1 MDSTSASHRGMQRRA
16 AGRRRA
22 TVGKGD
28 MILYFDISEYTHE
41 GMDDT
46 CCGAAK
52 KPRGLYGSRGDS
64 IVQPLGEPAS
74 PRGRCPKPNAARL
87 VLVDMGS
94 HTKYLLADEE
104 HVYGAEVKVVKK
116 WERRQTIVGRMLT
129 SIELWKGTS
138 C

>member
-1 MDSTSASHRGMQRRA
+1 MQRRV

-28 MILYFDISEYTHE
+28 KILYFDISEYTHD

-74 PRGRCPKPNAARL
+74 TRGRCPKPDAARL
-87 VLVDMGS
+87 VLNMGG

-104 HVYGAEVKVVKK
+104 HVYSAEVKVVEK
-116 WERRQTIVGRMLT
+116 WEGR
-129 SIELWKGTS
+129 
-138 C
+138 